1 MELNGLLAK
10 FRGPSDPHS
19 ASTPLP
25 SFVLL
30 HGYGSNEDDLFSFE
44 RFFPAQSAV
53 FSLRAPLPLVQG
65 GRAWFSIDFEK
76 PRSEWSNHEE
86 AEQSIDQLLGALE
99 ALPAAAG
106 HALLPPIL
114 VGFSQGAI
122 LSLATVLQAPSKI
135 RGVAAFSG
143 YWNRDLTPVI
153 PSAERVPPL
162 WASHGEEDQ
171 VIPIAWP
178 DTTYDELQKQSGIL
192 VDYHRFKWLGHGID
206 ADAFNAF
213 RQWLNSL
220 SETI

>member
-1 MELNGLLAK
+1 MELNGLLAR
-10 FRGPSDPHS
+10 FRGPLNPIA
-19 ASTPLP
+19 ASRPLP

-53 FSLRAPLPLVQG
+53 FSLRAPLALAQG

-86 AEQSIDQLLGALE
+86 AKQSINQLLGALE
-99 ALPAAAG
+99 ELPAAAG
-106 HALLPPIL
+106 CALLPPVL

-122 LSLATVLQAPSKI
+122 LSLATVLQAPLKI

-143 YWNRDLTPVI
+143 YWNQDLTPVL
-153 PSAERVPPL
+153 PDSSHVPPL
-162 WASHGEEDQ
+162 WASHGEQDQ
-171 VIPIAWP
+171 VIPITWP
-178 DTTYDELQKQSGIL
+178 DSTYEELQNQGGIR
-192 VDYHRFKWLGHGID
+192 VDYHRFTWLGHGID

-213 RQWLNSL
+213 RQWMNSL
-220 SETI
+220 NETI

>member
-19 ASTPLP
+19 AGNPLP

-53 FSLRAPLPLVQG
+53 FSMRAPLALAQG

-106 HALLPPIL
+106 CALLPPVL

-122 LSLATVLQAPSKI
+122 LSLATVLQAPTKI

-143 YWNRDLTPVI
+143 YWNKDLTCGLRTEKRTKSSPLLGQTPPTMSSINKVESSWI
-153 PSAERVPPL
+153 TIDSSGWGTESTPTPSMRF
-162 WASHGEEDQ
+162 G
-171 VIPIAWP
+171 
-178 DTTYDELQKQSGIL
+178 SG
-192 VDYHRFKWLGHGID
+192 
-206 ADAFNAF
+206 
-213 RQWLNSL
+213 
-220 SETI
+220 

>member
-10 FRGPSDPHS
+10 FRGPSAPHS
-19 ASTPLP
+19 TGNPLP

-53 FSLRAPLPLVQG
+53 FSMRAPLALAQG
-65 GRAWFSIDFEK
+65 GNAWFSIDFEK

-86 AEQSIDQLLGALE
+86 AEQSINQLLGALQV
-99 ALPAAAG
+99 LPTAAG

-135 RGVAAFSG
+135 RGVASFSG

-178 DTTYDELQKQSGIL
+178 DTTYDELQKQSGIV